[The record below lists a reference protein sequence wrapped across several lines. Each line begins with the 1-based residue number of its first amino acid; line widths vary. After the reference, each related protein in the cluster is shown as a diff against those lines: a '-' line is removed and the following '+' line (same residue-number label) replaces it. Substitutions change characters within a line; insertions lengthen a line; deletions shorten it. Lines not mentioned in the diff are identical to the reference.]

1 MDTWLKRGHVHSQKP
16 GVSSRARD
24 CEGGVVRPEGTLKM
38 QSPWEAGFPQ
48 EASLA
53 ALEPAPSVPKEISC
67 LELGDKLII
76 PGRVKELGALLDP
89 RKDH

>member
-1 MDTWLKRGHVHSQKP
+1 MAEAWTRPFAETGSEFKGQGLRGRSGEARGDPKDAKP
-16 GVSSRARD
+16 R
-24 CEGGVVRPEGTLKM
+24 
-38 QSPWEAGFPQ
+38 EAGFLQ

>member
-1 MDTWLKRGHVHSQKP
+1 MV
-16 GVSSRARD
+16 RA
-24 CEGGVVRPEGTLKM
+24 EGTLKI

-48 EASLA
+48 EASLE
-53 ALEPAPSVPKEISC
+53 ALGPDPLVPKEISC